1 MCVISCVISCVIH
14 IMSRMQGHEAWCPVA
29 ATTAAAAAFVSAAA
43 ADVAAACLPAVD
55 VALPLLLL
63 AASRPHCAAGTFEAA
78 ARASALQRV
87 DQAGAG
93 GSSSSSSPRP
103 LRLAL
108 SACLWAS
115 LQRAA
120 SQDVFLPQ
128 LADRLARLQLQ
139 LLARYCTWLSDVATN
154 ARAAAAASAAAV
166 ATPAAD
172 AAADVEVHTAAGA
185 AGAAGAAVADT
196 PSTQESTPA
205 AVGPAAWA
213 GSMSPEDCANICMDA
228 DAIKV

>member
-1 MCVISCVISCVIH
+1 MVSCRCHHRCCCSLCLCSCC
-14 IMSRMQGHEAWCPVA
+14 SCCCSLCLCSCCSCCCLP
-29 ATTAAAAAFVSAAA
+29 AA
-43 ADVAAACLPAVD
+43 ADVALS
-55 VALPLLLL
+55 LLLL

-78 ARASALQRV
+78 ARVSALQRV

-93 GSSSSSSPRP
+93 GSSSSSSSSSSPRP

-128 LADRLARLQLQ
+128 LTDRLARLQLQ

-154 ARAAAAASAAAV
+154 VRAAAAASAAAV

-185 AGAAGAAVADT
+185 AGAAVADT

-205 AVGPAAWA
+205 AIGPAAWA